1 MLSFFHAR
9 NLPSIKQLSHG
20 SLLFPGTLLTRLKPI
35 ALRNRH
41 ASFSGSLQRF
51 GSESPQQ
58 CSMNPLTVFH
68 PGAHGI
74 FQHGFRSRVAVV
86 GFLNAMLGFEG
97 TNAITRVEFLSNDPS
112 SGSILNRQD
121 NPDSFDLTCFS
132 CDGKPYFVRLYNKF
146 WSHDNTEAVTERFRM
161 ASLMESIQSKR
172 GFEENLSTEHA
183 GRHVF
188 RETEGAYSI
197 IITNKLSK
205 GNAMKKN
212 YPQELVEEPHLVNH
226 YEIRHAVQPNLRF
239 PTKHYQTLIIFALNK
254 LMKFSTAELVSPAE
268 EWAYVFQDSMSIS
281 GISKTADHPQTRVL
295 EGMDCVMERNPSIKA
310 FIDRISVDTVP
321 SDVLNK
327 YLQDMSRINADV
339 VD

>member
-9 NLPSIKQLSHG
+9 NFPSIKRLSHG
-20 SLLFPGTLLTRLKPI
+20 SSLFPGTLSTRLKPI
-35 ALRNRH
+35 DLRNRH
-41 ASFSGSLQRF
+41 PSFSGSLQRF

-58 CSMNPLTVFH
+58 GSMSPLTVFH
-68 PGAHGI
+68 PGAHGM

-97 TNAITRVEFLSNDPS
+97 QNAITRVEFLSNDHS
-112 SGSILNRQD
+112 SGGTLNRQG
-121 NPDSFDLTCFS
+121 NPGSFDLTCFS
-132 CDGKPYFVRLYNKF
+132 CDGKPYSVMLYNKF

-172 GFEENLSTEHA
+172 GFEENFSTA
-183 GRHVF
+183 RTGRHVF
-188 RETEGAYSI
+188 GETEGWYSI
-197 IITNKLSK
+197 IITDKLSK
-205 GNAMKKN
+205 SKAMKKN
-212 YPQELVEEPHLVNH
+212 HPQEHFEEPHLVNL
-226 YEIRHAVQPNLRF
+226 YEFHHEVQPNLQF
-239 PTKHYQTLIIFALNK
+239 PTKHYRSLIIFAVNN

-268 EWAYVFQDSMSIS
+268 EWAYVFQDSMLM
-281 GISKTADHPQTRVL
+281 SKTDKIPETRVL

-310 FIDRISVDTVP
+310 FIDRIRVDTVP

-327 YLQDMSRINADV
+327 YLQDMSRFNADV